1 MTILALKV
9 IKDSSQEKLI
19 NSRVVILT
27 VMELSELMNL
37 LISRGV
43 DYVMAQLPS
52 WISKKEI
59 SREDATIILMYIMS
73 NKLDELGKK
82 IDDLSKRVD
91 AGFNE
96 LGKKIDAG
104 FNDLGRRIDD
114 LSKKVDTGFNDLS
127 RKIDDLRKEV
137 IDRLDL
143 ISNQL
148 RVLNSNIAA
157 TYELTSKVMTK
168 IMESSLMTAPPR
180 SQ

>member
-1 MTILALKV
+1 MPGNHYT
-9 IKDSSQEKLI
+9 D
-19 NSRVVILT
+19 NF
-27 VMELSELMNL
+27 MDLSELMNL

-52 WISKKEI
+52 WISRREV
-59 SREDATIILMYIMS
+59 SREDASIILMYIMS

-82 IDDLSKRVD
+82 
-91 AGFNE
+91 
-96 LGKKIDAG
+96 
-104 FNDLGRRIDD
+104 IDD

-168 IMESSLMTAPPR
+168 IMETSFVQPPR
-180 SQ
+180 S

>member
-1 MTILALKV
+1 
-9 IKDSSQEKLI
+9 
-19 NSRVVILT
+19 
-27 VMELSELMNL
+27 MNL
-37 LISRGV
+37 LVSRGV

-52 WISKKEI
+52 WISRREV

-91 AGFNE
+91 AGFN
-96 LGKKIDAG
+96 
-104 FNDLGRRIDD
+104 
-114 LSKKVDTGFNDLS
+114 DLS
-127 RKIDDLRKEV
+127 RKIDDLRKET

-157 TYELTSKVMTK
+157 TYELTSKVMAK
-168 IMESSLMTAPPR
+168 IMESSLITTPR

>member
-1 MTILALKV
+1 
-9 IKDSSQEKLI
+9 
-19 NSRVVILT
+19 
-27 VMELSELMNL
+27 MNL

-52 WISKKEI
+52 WISRREV
-59 SREDATIILMYIMS
+59 SREDASIILMYIMS

-82 IDDLSKRVD
+82 
-91 AGFNE
+91 
-96 LGKKIDAG
+96 
-104 FNDLGRRIDD
+104 IDD

-168 IMESSLMTAPPR
+168 IMETSFVQPPR
-180 SQ
+180 S

>member
-1 MTILALKV
+1 
-9 IKDSSQEKLI
+9 
-19 NSRVVILT
+19 
-27 VMELSELMNL
+27 MNL
-37 LISRGV
+37 LINRGV

-52 WISKKEI
+52 WISRREV
-59 SREDATIILMYIMS
+59 SREDASIILMYIMS

-82 IDDLSKRVD
+82 IDDLSKMVD
-91 AGFNE
+91 A
-96 LGKKIDAG
+96 
-104 FNDLGRRIDD
+104 
-114 LSKKVDTGFNDLS
+114 GFNDLS

-168 IMESSLMTAPPR
+168 IMETSFVQPPR
-180 SQ
+180 PQ

>member
-52 WISKKEI
+52 WISKKEV

-82 IDDLSKRVD
+82 IDAGFNDLSKRID
-91 AGFNE
+91 ARFDE
-96 LGKKIDAG
+96 LGKRIDAG
-104 FNDLGRRIDD
+104 FNDLG
-114 LSKKVDTGFNDLS
+114 KKIDTGFNDLS